1 MTLNRPVTLLCLAGV
16 AVASSGC
23 GDDDGAAATRPA
35 AAPAATAT
43 ATAPL
48 AVARKAKHRSGVTGT
63 ATLTPAG
70 EQLKVTL
77 TLDERLPGPLMAH
90 IHTGPC
96 SDEPTAADPRVWVT
110 LTDVADGRSKT
121 TVDLVTLPDLRSET
135 TSINVHD
142 PDHANRPLVCGDI
155 PRAG

>member
-1 MTLNRPVTLLCLAGV
+1 MTLHRLMILLCVAGIP
-16 AVASSGC
+16 AVATGC
-23 GDDDGAAATRPA
+23 GGDEAGGDGDRAAAARPA
-35 AAPAATAT
+35 APAPVEIALKT
-43 ATAPL
+43 
-48 AVARKAKHRSGVTGT
+48 KHRSGVTGT
-63 ATLTPAG
+63 ATLAPAG
-70 EQLKVTL
+70 EQLTVTL
-77 TLDERLPGPLMAH
+77 TLDKRLPGPLMAH

-96 SDEPTAADPRVWVT
+96 SDEPTATNPRVWVT

-121 TVDLVTLPDLRSET
+121 TVDLVTVPELQAES